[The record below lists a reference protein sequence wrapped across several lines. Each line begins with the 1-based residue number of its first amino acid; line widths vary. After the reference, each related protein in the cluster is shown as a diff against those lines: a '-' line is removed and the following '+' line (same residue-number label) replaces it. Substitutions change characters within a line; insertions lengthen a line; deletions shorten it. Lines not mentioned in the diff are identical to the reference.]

1 MKILIV
7 EDSLLQATQIQILL
21 KRYSVDE
28 VYTAYNGEDAIELCK
43 QHRFDIAFCDLQ
55 LPIQKIAPAPPRY
68 SATATP
74 AMLPVPTREARL
86 VHSA

>member
-43 QHRFDIAFCDLQ
+43 QNRFDIAFCDLQ
-55 LPIQKIAPAPPRY
+55 LPQIDGVSLLASLKLRAQYKL
-68 SATATP
+68 S
-74 AMLPVPTREARL
+74 LF
-86 VHSA
+86 

>member
-21 KRYSVDE
+21 KRHSVDE

-43 QHRFDIAFCDLQ
+43 QHRFDIAVSVTFSCH
-55 LPIQKIAPAPPRY
+55 
-68 SATATP
+68 
-74 AMLPVPTREARL
+74 RL
-86 VHSA
+86 MVCHYWLLRKLKVRSKLSSY

>member
-55 LPIQKIAPAPPRY
+55 LPQIDGVSLLASLKLRAQYKL
-68 SATATP
+68 S
-74 AMLPVPTREARL
+74 LF
-86 VHSA
+86 